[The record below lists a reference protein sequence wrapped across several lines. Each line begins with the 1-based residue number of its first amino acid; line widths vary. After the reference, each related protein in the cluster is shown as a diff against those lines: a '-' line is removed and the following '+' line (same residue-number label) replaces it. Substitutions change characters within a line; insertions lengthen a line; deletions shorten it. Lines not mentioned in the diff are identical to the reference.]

1 MCVDVI
7 QNRVSHDALSK
18 LTLNIN
24 NIYLPKVVV
33 EDYFVPALNTMCEK
47 QNIPDDVAGA
57 TFMAAGASA
66 PEMFAAFLSLFVT
79 HSAIGVGTILGS
91 ELFNHL
97 IITAGSIFYANE
109 GTIQTEPRFVGREC
123 MCVVTFHIRLYLF
136 ILFFFFPLLF
146 SHCSVSF
153 PFPFVLTPQS
163 INQPTAFFYALA
175 LGMLVFA
182 LQDNSD
188 SQDCYNQ
195 LSKDQRTLIAKGDVD
210 GYICVPWWKSLLLVL
225 AYGVY
230 AAVCGYYQKLIVLF
244 CPFQKSKL
252 KRTMSVK
259 ESLKS
264 FSLKPG
270 ELYPFAQDCLD
281 DINRK
286 DNDDGKNEGGD
297 DEDDESDLPP
307 PVIVQK
313 IAVTG
318 GVPRKG
324 IMKSNT
330 SRPDR
335 GIELTSS
342 ASSSSSSS
350 SLSAAAAASSAT
362 VTSSSGSQGASQD
375 GSSNISSPP
384 LSSSSSNPISPQ
396 PSPLVRKPLAKAPKK
411 KLKFKLEGDENGS
424 TSASITGDSKASSSS
439 SSVSSAFAPIETTAS
454 NQNTAGLK
462 ERPKLSDSP
471 SFKFED
477 EDNEIEEAK
486 VDGNDEDDFENFE

>member
-123 MCVVTFHIRLYLF
+123 MCVVAYRIRLYLF
-136 ILFFFFPLLF
+136 ILFFFFPPPIFSLF
-146 SHCSVSF
+146 SFFFFFFCF
-153 PFPFVLTPQS
+153 NAP
-163 INQPTAFFYALA
+163 INQSPTAFFYALA

-195 LSKDQRTLIAKGDVD
+195 LSRDQRTLIAKGDVD

-244 CPFQKSKL
+244 CPHKL
-252 KRTMSVK
+252 PQHKAISVK
-259 ESLKS
+259 ESVKS
-264 FSLKPG
+264 FSS
-270 ELYPFAQDCLD
+270 LD
-281 DINRK
+281 LGYVLSYKKSSSMDARDGDHDDDDDDDDDK
-286 DNDDGKNEGGD
+286 EKEEDVFEKQMSLTEDDGDSTTVE
-297 DEDDESDLPP
+297 
-307 PVIVQK
+307 
-313 IAVTG
+313 
-318 GVPRKG
+318 
-324 IMKSNT
+324 
-330 SRPDR
+330 
-335 GIELTSS
+335 IELVDRSMPQADKDKKS
-342 ASSSSSSS
+342 IASSSSSSS
-350 SLSAAAAASSAT
+350 SSPPRKLSPILKSSK
-362 VTSSSGSQGASQD
+362 VTSQV
-375 GSSNISSPP
+375 PP
-384 LSSSSSNPISPQ
+384 LLDENTNSGGGGGGGGGGSGYKRDFKRSSSNSGGGGNKFTTNDDISEGHDESKDDGGHATDSPQ
-396 PSPLVRKPLAKAPKK
+396 L
-411 KLKFKLEGDENGS
+411 G
-424 TSASITGDSKASSSS
+424 
-439 SSVSSAFAPIETTAS
+439 
-454 NQNTAGLK
+454 
-462 ERPKLSDSP
+462 
-471 SFKFED
+471 
-477 EDNEIEEAK
+477 
-486 VDGNDEDDFENFE
+486 